1 MDTRVSVAFVA
12 AEEEEKDEEGAEE
25 EEEEEEEEGV
35 AGTGTICASNRRSE
49 GSNKVNALGQ
59 DRHTTQVGR
68 QSKRIDKE

>member
-12 AEEEEKDEEGAEE
+12 AEEEEKDEEGA